1 MRPQTFCGVMPMTA
15 LMGCA
20 TNPYTHWLQLELMPR
35 AKNRQWGCK
44 PTVRSFTILKCKS
57 DPQQVN
63 AMQRI
68 AARIIDAAKAS
79 KCADIA
85 KKFDW
90 QVSAIKDGHTQN
102 AFALRPKMLSIRAS
116 FPWPKTKP
124 VWPLFWDTR
133 SPMPWHGAERMSQ
146 GLVAQGAVLVASFG
160 AATQGISRQVM
171 AGGALANYGFILPYS
186 RKHESEADYIGL
198 LLAADAGYD

>member
-102 AFALRPKMLSIRAS
+102 AFALRPKNAVYTGI
-116 FPWPKTKP
+116 FP
-124 VWPLFWDTR
+124 
-133 SPMPWHGAERMSQ
+133 
-146 GLVAQGAVLVASFG
+146 VAQNEAGLAAILGHQVAH
-160 AATQGISRQVM
+160 
-171 AGGALANYGFILPYS
+171 ALAWRRTDES
-186 RKHESEADYIGL
+186 RPRRTRCGPGCEL
-198 LLAADAGYD
+198 RRRDAGY